1 MLEEATRGFLVRDRK
16 EDHLRIAAGQDV
28 GSRHTTG
35 LERYALLPCALPELA
50 LDEVSLRTR
59 FLGHELGAPLLISAM
74 TGGTRRAHEINR
86 RLAAAAQRRG
96 LAMGLGSQ
104 RVALE
109 GAEPMASYR
118 VRDVAPD
125 VLLLANL
132 GAVQLN
138 YGFGLEECH
147 RAVEAVG
154 ADGLVLH
161 LNALQEAIQPGGN
174 TDFRGLYAKI
184 EQLCR
189 QAPYPVIVK
198 EVGWGISGEVARRLE
213 ATGVAAIDLAGSGGT
228 SWSRV
233 EGHRLASEEGRQVAA
248 AFDDWGLPTAEALVQ
263 ARKACPKLPL
273 IASGGI
279 ATGVEMAKCLALGAN
294 LAGMARPLLHAALE
308 SDEALEQQ
316 LDVILRQLRIAMFC
330 CGARTTGDLGPQ
342 RIFLRGAHHA
352 T

>member
-1 MLEEATRGFLVRDRK
+1 MSDRK
-16 EDHLRIAAGQDV
+16 EEHLRIAANHDV
-28 GSRHTTG
+28 ASRHTTG
-35 LERYALLPCALPELA
+35 LERYALLPCALPEMA
-50 LDEVSLRTR
+50 LEDVSPRTR
-59 FLGHELGAPLLISAM
+59 FLGHDLGAPLLISAM
-74 TGGTRRAHEINR
+74 TGGTRRAYEINR

-109 GAEPMASYR
+109 GAEPMASYQ

-138 YGFGLEECH
+138 YGFGPDDCH
-147 RAVEAVG
+147 RAVESVG
-154 ADGLVLH
+154 ADALALH

-174 TDFRGLYAKI
+174 TNFAGLLDKI
-184 EQLCR
+184 AQLCR
-189 QAPYPVIVK
+189 RAPYPVIVK
-198 EVGWGISGEVARRLE
+198 EVGWGISGETVRQLE
-213 ATGVAAIDLAGSGGT
+213 AAGVAAVDLAGSGGT

-233 EGHRLASEEGRQVAA
+233 EGHRLGSEKERQVAA
-248 AFDDWGLPTAEALVQ
+248 AFDDWGLPTAEALGQ
-263 ARKACPKLPL
+263 ARKACPHLPL

-279 ATGVEMAKCLALGAN
+279 ATGVEVAKCLALGAN

-316 LDVILRQLRIAMFC
+316 LDVVIQQLRIAMFC
-330 CGARTTGDLGPQ
+330 CGARTTGDLGSE
-342 RIFLRGAHHA
+342 RIFSRGSCHGS
-352 T
+352 

>member
-1 MLEEATRGFLVRDRK
+1 MSDRK
-16 EDHLRIAAGQDV
+16 EQHLRIAADLDV
-28 GSRHTTG
+28 GSCHTTG
-35 LERYALLPCALPELA
+35 LERYALLPCALPEMA
-50 LDEVSLRTR
+50 LDDVSVKTR
-59 FLGHELGAPLLISAM
+59 FLGHELGAPLLLSAM

-118 VRDVAPD
+118 VREVAPD

-138 YGFGLEECH
+138 LGFGLEECH
-147 RAVEAVG
+147 HAVEAVG

-161 LNALQEAIQPGGN
+161 LNALQEAIQPEGN
-174 TDFRGLYAKI
+174 TDFRGLFSKI
-184 EQLCR
+184 ARLCR

-198 EVGWGISGEVARRLE
+198 EVGWGISGEVARQLE
-213 ATGVAAIDLAGSGGT
+213 VAGVAAVDLAGSGGT

-233 EGHRLASEEGRQVAA
+233 EGHRLASEEERQVAA

-263 ARKACPKLPL
+263 AREACPKLPL

-279 ATGVEMAKCLALGAN
+279 VTGVEVAKCLALGAN
-294 LAGMARPLLHAALE
+294 LTGMARPLLHAALE
-308 SDEALEQQ
+308 SDRALEQQ
-316 LDVILRQLRIAMFC
+316 LDVILRQLGIAMFC
-330 CGARTTGDLGPQ
+330 CGARTVADLGSE
-342 RIFLRGAHHA
+342 RIFVRGARHA